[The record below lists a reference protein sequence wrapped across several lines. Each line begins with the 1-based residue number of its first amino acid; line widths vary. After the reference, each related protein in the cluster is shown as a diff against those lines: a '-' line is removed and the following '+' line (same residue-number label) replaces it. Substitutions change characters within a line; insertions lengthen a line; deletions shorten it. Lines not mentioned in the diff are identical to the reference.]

1 MSPPPTPAE
10 LPEAERARGRRLA
23 WTSHPAGMTHRY
35 AFMADL
41 PTLALLS
48 LGAGEAV
55 VGAQRALER
64 IGQLLQLPTL
74 RAVGVLRKR
83 TILVC
88 GQSLAVVGGLPFV
101 AFGWLATREDAIP
114 LALASLATATVGVVV
129 GQTVWFPL
137 LRGYVEADRI
147 GRFFGLLRTSWHLAL
162 IAYYLGARS
171 WLAAHPGSFGPL
183 FGVAWLFGAARV
195 ALIARLPERSERTG
209 ERIRVREA
217 FELLRTH
224 PSLRRYL
231 LGVTWT
237 VALRLSVVPFA
248 IVMMRREVGF
258 GEGQVVLTTAS
269 FFAGGFVSLYVWGRV
284 VDRIGPAPVFLWTSL
299 GMAALFASLTLVSEP
314 GTATLVA
321 MTGFFF
327 ALAVLNAGFGVADTH
342 VLFSLTPPEAP
353 ARTLVM
359 AQLVT
364 TMLDGGAPLVA
375 GLVLDRALAATD
387 APLAVF
393 HAFFATAALLQC
405 VAFLPLRGFDAS
417 R

>member
-1 MSPPPTPAE
+1 MSCTE
-10 LPEAERARGRRLA
+10 
-23 WTSHPAGMTHRY
+23 H
-35 AFMADL
+35 L
-41 PTLALLS
+41 PTLALVS
-48 LGAGEAV
+48 LGASEAV
-55 VGAQRALER
+55 VGLQTAFRPALQVLR
-64 IGQLLQLPTL
+64 LPTL
-74 RAVGVLRKR
+74 RVLGRVSKR
-83 TILVC
+83 RILV
-88 GQSLAVVGGLPFV
+88 GGYLLALLGAL
-101 AFGWLATREDAIP
+101 P
-114 LALASLATATVGVVV
+114 LAFFSELRASGAAIALVLASLALVGTGINVSE
-129 GQTVWFPL
+129 TVWFPL

-364 TMLDGGAPLVA
+364 TMLGGGAPLVA